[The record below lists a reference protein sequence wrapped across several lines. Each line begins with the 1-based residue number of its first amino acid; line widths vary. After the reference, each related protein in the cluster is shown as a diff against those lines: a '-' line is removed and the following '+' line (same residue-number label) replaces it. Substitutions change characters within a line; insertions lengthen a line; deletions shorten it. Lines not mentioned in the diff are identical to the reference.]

1 MNLLVLGANSDVAY
15 AVAAAFAG
23 YEKAS
28 ILLASRNM
36 ELLEKK
42 VQDLTIRYG
51 VEVSCCYFDVTDC
64 ESHAAFY
71 ESLQKKPDV
80 VVYSAGYMPEQQED
94 AQKNYKE
101 AQKIFAINFSGAAAM
116 LEVVAADFEKQG
128 HGTIIGIS
136 SVAGER
142 GRQSNYI
149 YGSSKAAFNS
159 YLSGMRNRLCKRGV
173 HVMTVLPGFIH
184 TKMTESLDLPELL
197 TAQPEEVAEDI
208 YRAFRKKKNIIY
220 TKWFWRW
227 IMLVIK
233 GIPEAVFKRMGL

>member
-15 AVAAAFAG
+15 AVAAAFARH
-23 YEKAS
+23 EKAD
-28 ILLASRNM
+28 ILLASRDM

-42 VQDLTIRYG
+42 VQDLTIRYD
-51 VEVSCCYFDVTDC
+51 VNVSCCYFDVTDFK
-64 ESHAAFY
+64 SHSVLY
-71 ESLQKKPDV
+71 ESLINKPDV
-80 VVYSAGYMPEQQED
+80 VVYSAGYMSEQEI
-94 AQKNYKE
+94 AQKDFKA
-101 AQKIFAINFSGAAAM
+101 AQKMLEINFSGAAAM
-116 LEVVAADFEKQG
+116 LEVVAADFEKRG
-128 HGTIIGIS
+128 HGMIIGIS

-149 YGSSKAAFNS
+149 YGSAKAAFNS

-208 YRAFRKKKNIIY
+208 YRAFQKKKNIIY

-227 IMLVIK
+227 IMAIIK
-233 GIPEAVFKRMGL
+233 GLPEVVFKRMGL